1 MGVRPTPRREHMNTE
16 FGLGMGLV
24 LLGGFLTGSFALPM
38 KRMPAWRWEHTWL
51 IYSFSGMVIVPWLF
65 ALATIPHLYEVYSK
79 ASWSDLIYIAGF
91 GFVWGIGS
99 TLVGLGITRVGMA
112 LGFAIILGITG
123 ALGSLLPLAILRSN
137 QLWTRQ
143 GYTVMAGLVVV
154 TAGIVLSSIA
164 GGRRERELA
173 AQLQVPAQAGFRSG
187 LVICVLAG
195 VFSSLLNFSFVFGK
209 NLQRLSLAAG
219 ARPAMASSPIWV
231 VILGAGFFANAG
243 YCVYLLDKHRGWH
256 IFTTKHSTAAY
267 WLGGVSM
274 GAVWFSGIA
283 IYGMGVASL
292 GPLGAIVG
300 WPAFMVMI
308 IMAANVWGALTGEW
322 QGASRVSYAYFCMG
336 LVVLLAGIYVISLGG
351 GNE

>member
-1 MGVRPTPRREHMNTE
+1 MNKE

-24 LLGGFLTGSFALPM
+24 LLGGFLTGSFAVPM

-51 IYSFSGMVIVPWLF
+51 IYSFFGMVIVPWSF
-65 ALATIPHLYEVYSK
+65 ALATVPHLFQVYSK
-79 ASWSDLIYIAGF
+79 ASWSDLVNIALF
-91 GFVWGIGS
+91 GFAWGIGS

-123 ALGSLLPLAILRSN
+123 ALGSLLPLAILRSD

-154 TAGIVLSSIA
+154 TAGIILSSIA

-173 AQLQVPAQAGFRSG
+173 AQVHVPAQTGFVTG

-209 NLQRLSLAAG
+209 NLQQLSLAAG

-243 YCVYLLDKHRGWH
+243 YCVYLLQKDRGWKLLTSGQN
-256 IFTTKHSTAAY
+256 IRAY
-267 WLGGVSM
+267 WLGSIVM

-283 IYGMGVASL
+283 IYGMGVAAL
-292 GPLGAIVG
+292 GPLGAIIG
-300 WPAFMVMI
+300 WPVFMVMI
-308 IMAANVWGALTGEW
+308 IMAANVWGVLTGEW
-322 QGASRVSYAYFCMG
+322 KGASRVVYAYSCVG
-336 LVVLLAGIYVISLGG
+336 LVVLLSGIYVISLGG
-351 GNE
+351 GS